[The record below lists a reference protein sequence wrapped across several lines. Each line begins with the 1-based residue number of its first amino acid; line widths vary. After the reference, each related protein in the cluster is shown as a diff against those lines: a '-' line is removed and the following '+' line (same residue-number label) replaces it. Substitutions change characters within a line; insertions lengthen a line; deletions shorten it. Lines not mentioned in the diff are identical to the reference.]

1 MAAVKASMAPAVEV
15 NSSPSLCRM
24 SCPEEVV
31 ASADDELLSFL
42 LTDDAPCAEFSG
54 DEANLL
60 GDWGLL
66 EPELLNDKEVEDF
79 LSSLL
84 SPFEE
89 GPSALQGHSPLN
101 SDSGISEDQNPFP
114 SPSSWDASPA
124 RDLACSPL
132 SSDIVQVDHSYSLH
146 QDRAVL
152 ESVRADT
159 AEGDISIDLDMW
171 GDLGSTEETLVEE
184 QSFSFPVAVPMDD
197 FVPGTPMQFGFP
209 ELILTEEEKQLLER
223 EGVSLPSH
231 LPLTKA
237 EERLLKRVR
246 RKIRNK
252 QSALDSRR
260 RKKVY
265 VDGLESRVVTCTA
278 QNHELQKK
286 VQLLQKENM
295 SLLEQL
301 RRLQALV
308 RQSSTKTTTASTC
321 VMVLL
326 LSFCLVLSPS
336 LYPLGARVQ
345 QEGFRGVLS
354 RQIREYPSDTAHFQA
369 AAAQQAE
376 GPETQ
381 GERTMEGLALESEMA
396 PQPGSLNHSRDGGQ
410 SPPKAEHGSAINS
423 NSSSDPPPGASSEL
437 GPPHQQPEQLPG
449 KGPLHSAQPSAWG
462 AKKQEWVER
471 TTSVVI
477 QPHRADEM

>member
-1 MAAVKASMAPAVEV
+1 
-15 NSSPSLCRM
+15 M

-42 LTDDAPCAEFSG
+42 LVDDAPCAEFSG

-146 QDRAVL
+146 QESAVL

-171 GDLGSTEETLVEE
+171 GDSGSTEETLVKE

-265 VDGLESRVVTCTA
+265 VDGLESR
-278 QNHELQKK
+278 
-286 VQLLQKENM
+286 

-376 GPETQ
+376 GPETR
-381 GERTMEGLALESEMA
+381 GERTMEGLALESETA
-396 PQPGSLNHSRDGGQ
+396 PLPGSLNHSRDGGQ

-423 NSSSDPPPGASSEL
+423 NSSSDPPPGVSSEL
-437 GPPHQQPEQLPG
+437 GPPQQQPEQLPG

-462 AKKQEWVER
+462 TKKQEWVER

-477 QPHRADEM
+477 QQHRADEM

>member
-1 MAAVKASMAPAVEV
+1 
-15 NSSPSLCRM
+15 M

-31 ASADDELLSFL
+31 ALADEELLSFL
-42 LTDDAPCAEFSG
+42 LADDAPCAEFSEN
-54 DEANLL
+54 EANLL
-60 GDWGLL
+60 GNWGLL

-84 SPFEE
+84 SPFVE
-89 GPSALQGHSPLN
+89 GPSALQGHSPLD

-124 RDLACSPL
+124 RDLTSSPL
-132 SSDIVQVDHSYSLH
+132 SSNIVQVEHSYSFH
-146 QDRAVL
+146 QDRVAL
-152 ESVRADT
+152 ESVRAET
-159 AEGDISIDLDMW
+159 AEGDISIDPDMW
-171 GDLGSTEETLVEE
+171 GNSVSAEETLVDE
-184 QSFSFPVAVPMDD
+184 QSSSFPVAVPLDD
-197 FVPGTPMQFGFP
+197 FMLGTPIQFDFP

-237 EERLLKRVR
+237 EERLLKRIR

-265 VDGLESRVVTCTA
+265 VDGLESRVVTCMA

-286 VQLLQKENM
+286 VQLLQKENI

-301 RRLQALV
+301 RRLQAMV

-321 VMVLL
+321 IMVLL
-326 LSFCLVLSPS
+326 LSFCLILSPS

-345 QEGFRGVLS
+345 QEGFRG
-354 RQIREYPSDTAHFQA
+354 
-369 AAAQQAE
+369 
-376 GPETQ
+376 
-381 GERTMEGLALESEMA
+381 GE
-396 PQPGSLNHSRDGGQ
+396 
-410 SPPKAEHGSAINS
+410 
-423 NSSSDPPPGASSEL
+423 
-437 GPPHQQPEQLPG
+437 
-449 KGPLHSAQPSAWG
+449 
-462 AKKQEWVER
+462 
-471 TTSVVI
+471 
-477 QPHRADEM
+477 

>member
-1 MAAVKASMAPAVEV
+1 
-15 NSSPSLCRM
+15 M

-31 ASADDELLSFL
+31 ALADEELLSFL
-42 LTDDAPCAEFSG
+42 LADDAPCAEFSG
-54 DEANLL
+54 DNANLL

-84 SPFEE
+84 SPFVE
-89 GPSALQGHSPLN
+89 GPSALQGHSPLD

-124 RDLACSPL
+124 RDLASSPL
-132 SSDIVQVDHSYSLH
+132 SSDIVQVEHSYSLH
-146 QDRAVL
+146 QDRAAL
-152 ESVRADT
+152 ESVRAET

-171 GDLGSTEETLVEE
+171 GDSGSAEETLIDE
-184 QSFSFPVAVPMDD
+184 QSSSFPLAVPMDD
-197 FVPGTPMQFGFP
+197 FMPGTPIQFDFP

-237 EERLLKRVR
+237 EERLLKRIR

-326 LSFCLVLSPS
+326 LSFCLILSPS

-354 RQIREYPSDTAHFQA
+354 RQIREYPNDAAQFQA

-381 GERTMEGLALESEMA
+381 REHIMEGLALESETA
-396 PQPGSLNHSRDGGQ
+396 LLTGSLNHSRDGGQ

-437 GPPHQQPEQLPG
+437 GPPQQQPEQLPG
-449 KGPLHSAQPSAWG
+449 KGPLHSAEPAAWG
-462 AKKQEWVER
+462 TKKQEWVER

-477 QPHRADEM
+477 QQHRADEM

>member
-1 MAAVKASMAPAVEV
+1 
-15 NSSPSLCRM
+15 M

-42 LTDDAPCAEFSG
+42 LVDDAPCAEFSG

-146 QDRAVL
+146 QESAVL

-171 GDLGSTEETLVEE
+171 GDSGSTEETLVEE

-265 VDGLESRVVTCTA
+265 VDGLESR
-278 QNHELQKK
+278 
-286 VQLLQKENM
+286 

-376 GPETQ
+376 GPETR
-381 GERTMEGLALESEMA
+381 GERTMEGLALESETA
-396 PQPGSLNHSRDGGQ
+396 PLPGSLNHSRDGGQ

-423 NSSSDPPPGASSEL
+423 NSSSDPPPGVSSEL
-437 GPPHQQPEQLPG
+437 GPPQQQPEQLPG

-462 AKKQEWVER
+462 TKKQEWVER

-477 QPHRADEM
+477 QQHRADEM

>member
-1 MAAVKASMAPAVEV
+1 
-15 NSSPSLCRM
+15 M

-31 ASADDELLSFL
+31 ALADEELLSFL
-42 LTDDAPCAEFSG
+42 LEDDAPCAEFSG
-54 DEANLL
+54 DKANLP

-66 EPELLNDKEVEDF
+66 EPELLNNKEVEDF

-84 SPFEE
+84 SPFVE
-89 GPSALQGHSPLN
+89 GPSALQGHSPLD

-124 RDLACSPL
+124 RDLASSPL
-132 SSDIVQVDHSYSLH
+132 SSDIVQVEHSYSLH
-146 QDRAVL
+146 QDRAAL
-152 ESVRADT
+152 ESVRAET

-171 GDLGSTEETLVEE
+171 GDSGSAEETLIDE
-184 QSFSFPVAVPMDD
+184 QSSSFPVAVPMDD
-197 FVPGTPMQFGFP
+197 FMPGTPIQ
-209 ELILTEEEKQLLER
+209 
-223 EGVSLPSH
+223 
-231 LPLTKA
+231 A
-237 EERLLKRVR
+237 EERLLKRIR

-326 LSFCLVLSPS
+326 LSFCLILSPS

-354 RQIREYPSDTAHFQA
+354 RQIREYPSDAAQFQP
-369 AAAQQAE
+369 AAAQQVE

-381 GERTMEGLALESEMA
+381 RERTMEGLALESETA
-396 PQPGSLNHSRDGGQ
+396 LLPGSLNHSRDGGQ

-437 GPPHQQPEQLPG
+437 GPPQQQPEQLPG
-449 KGPLHSAQPSAWG
+449 KGPLHSAELAAWG
-462 AKKQEWVER
+462 TKKQEWVER

-477 QPHRADEM
+477 QQHRADEM

>member
-1 MAAVKASMAPAVEV
+1 
-15 NSSPSLCRM
+15 M

-31 ASADDELLSFL
+31 ALADEELLSFL
-42 LTDDAPCAEFSG
+42 LADDAPCAEFSG

-60 GDWGLL
+60 GDRGLL

-84 SPFEE
+84 SPFVE
-89 GPSALQGHSPLN
+89 GSSALQGHSPLD

-114 SPSSWDASPA
+114 SSWDASPA
-124 RDLACSPL
+124 RDLTSSPL
-132 SSDIVQVDHSYSLH
+132 SSDIVQVEHSYSLH
-146 QDRAVL
+146 QDRVAL
-152 ESVRADT
+152 ESVRAEM
-159 AEGDISIDLDMW
+159 AEGDISIDLDML
-171 GDLGSTEETLVEE
+171 GDSVSAEETLVDE
-184 QSFSFPVAVPMDD
+184 QSSSFPVAVPMDD
-197 FVPGTPMQFGFP
+197 FMPGTLIQFNFP

-237 EERLLKRVR
+237 EERLLKRIR

-265 VDGLESRVVTCTA
+265 LDGLESRVVTCTA

-286 VQLLQKENM
+286 VQLLQMENM

-326 LSFCLVLSPS
+326 LSFCLILSPS

-345 QEGFRGVLS
+345 PEGFRGVLS
-354 RQIREYPSDTAHFQA
+354 RQIREYPSEVAQLQA
-369 AAAQQAE
+369 AAAQQE
-376 GPETQ
+376 EEPETQ
-381 GERTMEGLALESEMA
+381 REGLALL
-396 PQPGSLNHSRDGGQ
+396 PGSLNHSRDGGE
-410 SPPKAEHGSAINS
+410 SPPKAEHGSAISS

-437 GPPHQQPEQLPG
+437 GPAQQQPEQLPG
-449 KGPLHSAQPSAWG
+449 KGPLHSAEPAAWG
-462 AKKQEWVER
+462 IKRQEWVER

-477 QPHRADEM
+477 RQHRADEM